1 MKLLSYAM
9 LALLFVVSGQSMAE
23 QTAQPATQNSRDA
36 MIMPPAH
43 DQSPFDFNHMGAG
56 SDKSDELGVPYYNPR
71 HCGAFF
77 SPSPTQPYATES
89 QTH

>member
-36 MIMPPAH
+36 MIMPPPH

-56 SDKSDELGVPYYNPR
+56 SDKSDELGVPYYNLR
-71 HCGAFF
+71 NL
-77 SPSPTQPYATES
+77 
-89 QTH
+89 

>member
-36 MIMPPAH
+36 MIMPLRTI
-43 DQSPFDFNHMGAG
+43 SPRSILIIWVQA
-56 SDKSDELGVPYYNPR
+56 
-71 HCGAFF
+71 AT
-77 SPSPTQPYATES
+77 SPTN
-89 QTH
+89 

>member
-9 LALLFVVSGQSMAE
+9 LALMFVISGQSMAE
-23 QTAQPATQNSRDA
+23 QTAQPATQNNA

-56 SDKSDELGVPYYNPR
+56 SDKSDELGVPYYNMR
-71 HCGAFF
+71 NL
-77 SPSPTQPYATES
+77 
-89 QTH
+89 

>member
-36 MIMPPAH
+36 MSMPPAH

-56 SDKSDELGVPYYNPR
+56 SDKSDELGVPYYNMR
-71 HCGAFF
+71 NL
-77 SPSPTQPYATES
+77 
-89 QTH
+89 

>member
-9 LALLFVVSGQSMAE
+9 LALLLVASGQSMAE
-23 QTAQPATQNSRDA
+23 QTQPTTQNNRDA

-56 SDKSDELGVPYYNPR
+56 SDKSDELGVPYYNM
-71 HCGAFF
+71 H
-77 SPSPTQPYATES
+77 SL
-89 QTH
+89 

>member
-9 LALLFVVSGQSMAE
+9 LALLYVVSGQSMAE
-23 QTAQPATQNSRDA
+23 QTAQPIVPSNRDA

-56 SDKSDELGVPYYNPR
+56 SDKSDELGVPYYNMR
-71 HCGAFF
+71 NL
-77 SPSPTQPYATES
+77 
-89 QTH
+89 